1 MTYTSLRV
9 DQSPVTS
16 REWVRDLMPHLI
28 DLPNRLT
35 EHTRS
40 GFSTSFSCP
49 NIAYS
54 TLSFYTGLRH
64 TVHHLESLDFS
75 NFCSVFTPVV
85 QFIRVGRNNAKFAEN
100 HNIQTGRNTVSL
112 LR

>member
-40 GFSTSFSCP
+40 GFSTSFSFP

-54 TLSFYTGLRH
+54 TLSFYTELRH

-75 NFCSVFTPVV
+75 NFAVF
-85 QFIRVGRNNAKFAEN
+85 
-100 HNIQTGRNTVSL
+100 L
-112 LR
+112 LL